1 MISVL
6 IRKRTQRHT
15 LREASHEKTGAE
27 IRAMYLQPRDTED
40 FLEPLDA
47 GREAWGGFSLRASA
61 EETTTVN
68 NLISDC
74 CPPPAPR
81 TIKECNYVVL
91 NHPVCVSL
99 LWPPQYSSRIVV
111 TSCSPT

>member
-74 CPPPAPR
+74 CPPP
-81 TIKECNYVVL
+81 
-91 NHPVCVSL
+91 
-99 LWPPQYSSRIVV
+99 PPQNNKRMQLCCFKPPGLCQFVV
-111 TSCSPT
+111 ATPV